1 MEGEYGDGD
10 DDSLWYSGVIFVHA
24 VLHYPGVSD
33 SQAPFCGPLRQKRKM
48 VLKRNRT
55 SKDGQG
61 SGSGRVG
68 GRRRFTVK
76 AVISTGLSIVLN
88 LLWGV

>member
-1 MEGEYGDGD
+1 MEREYGDSD
-10 DDSLWYSGVIFVHA
+10 DDSLWYSGVIFVHT

-33 SQAPFCGPLRQKRKM
+33 SQAPFCGLLRQKRKM

-68 GRRRFTVK
+68 GHRRFTVK
-76 AVISTGLSIVLN
+76 AVISTGLSVVLN